1 MGQFSKHGV
10 GVSSYITNLSD
21 KQASN
26 KNQKKERKKN
36 KGPLSGP
43 QNRGGGGGGEA
54 FDVPCLPNR
63 GGGGTSPRPPL
74 GFPPIIYRHSLP
86 FCLASLALSGAGA
99 AAGAGALG
107 APVGVLGLS
116 LVAAVGV
123 SFLAGVLDLGRD
135 PWLGRVGVGL
145 VTPAEGVR
153 AFLIGGG
160 LLLVDLLPREG
171 RDENILSSSYKP
183 LI

>member
-1 MGQFSKHGV
+1 M
-10 GVSSYITNLSD
+10 
-21 KQASN
+21 
-26 KNQKKERKKN
+26 
-36 KGPLSGP
+36 
-43 QNRGGGGGGEA
+43 
-54 FDVPCLPNR
+54 
-63 GGGGTSPRPPL
+63 

-99 AAGAGALG
+99 AAGAGAGALG

-160 LLLVDLLPREG
+160 LLLVDLLPGEG